1 MADAIDLVIDAVC
14 RLPID
19 YVQLGTFSAAEVV
32 RRSGYGPARDRVTI
46 DRIEACLV
54 DHPEWVDA
62 WFHWSDENRG
72 IPAWFVRRSESSGFR
87 VGRKDHG
94 GESESL
100 WFDDRTAACAEYV
113 RREVDSIWRL
123 L

>member
-1 MADAIDLVIDAVC
+1 MDFVVEAVC

-19 YVQLGTFSAAEVV
+19 YVQLGTYSAAEVV
-32 RRSGYGPARDRVTI
+32 RRSGYGLARDHVTV
-46 DRIEACLV
+46 DRLAACLA

-62 WFHWSDENRG
+62 WFLWSDENRG
-72 IPAWFVRRSESSGFR
+72 IPAWYVRRAGSSGFR

-94 GESESL
+94 GQSEPL
-100 WFDDRTAACAEYV
+100 RFDNRTLACAEYV
-113 RREVDSIWRL
+113 RREVESIWQL